1 MAANADRTPHW
12 IVLYFRKWNGMVGV
26 KSRPP
31 PALTETFFSM
41 LAAFASMLVVAG
53 VIRLSPITTSD
64 QNLLLSSFGAS
75 AVLLYH
81 EIDAPVTQPTNVL
94 GGTLLSSVIG
104 VSVARLIPRSLSSW
118 LGGAVAVA
126 LSIGAMGLSNTMHP
140 PAGAIALT
148 AVIGSD
154 YLKGLGFYFVLQPA
168 LFGTVVMLLCA
179 LLINNL
185 HPVRRFPRSWFNV
198 HAYQPSQERCD
209 DVANDSAELQDSRSY
224 SDFMPG

>member
-1 MAANADRTPHW
+1 MRIPAAPSTFCVCAGPPPAMAANADRTPHW

-94 GGTLLSSVIG
+94 GGTLC
-104 VSVARLIPRSLSSW
+104 RNPRTSMTD
-118 LGGAVAVA
+118 G
-126 LSIGAMGLSNTMHP
+126 N
-140 PAGAIALT
+140 LT
-148 AVIGSD
+148 GD
-154 YLKGLGFYFVLQPA
+154 QYRP
-168 LFGTVVMLLCA
+168 
-179 LLINNL
+179 
-185 HPVRRFPRSWFNV
+185 
-198 HAYQPSQERCD
+198 
-209 DVANDSAELQDSRSY
+209 
-224 SDFMPG
+224 